1 MAGWRRI
8 LARHRLR
15 LGPMLPVRI
24 PSLALISASAPKGL
38 R

>member
-15 LGPMLPVRI
+15 LGPMLPIGI
-24 PSLALISASAPKGL
+24 PSLALISAPEPKGL